1 MRVLAHTAEG
11 VALPRLGHRYTSF
24 ERDPPD
30 DRLSPASSRRSTAS
44 KYLRHLT
51 VAFALAATASAL
63 STTLAGAAS
72 VDPGVRCA
80 AQTGPGSYDFYLP
93 GERAVDKDG
102 NKWVCGP
109 DGKWLRDYSS
119 LQGKTAHAFG
129 LTKRYLSFV
138 IPPTAVVA
146 KP

>member
-1 MRVLAHTAEG
+1 MTTS
-11 VALPRLGHRYTSF
+11 VAAPF
-24 ERDPPD
+24 
-30 DRLSPASSRRSTAS
+30 RRSRW
-44 KYLRHLT
+44 KYVRHLT
-51 VAFALAATASAL
+51 VAFALAATASAF
-63 STTLAGAAS
+63 STTLAGAQP

-109 DGKWLRDYSS
+109 DGKWFRDYSS
-119 LQGKTAHAFG
+119 LQLTGTKLTNRQLAF
-129 LTKRYLSFV
+129 LV
-138 IPPTAVVA
+138 PPTALVA